1 MSISLDD
8 VMTRC
13 PGAQTFMFGDNPVPS
28 AELPDP
34 VRSGQKTAIRDAL
47 GNDPEGSPD
56 MPAPGRRDI
65 ALNRDGTPMLVIE
78 TVAVSV
84 QRYCDVTE
92 DLATSEV
99 ITNVQ

>member
-65 ALNRDGTPMLVIE
+65 ALTGMGRRCWSSKPSRFRSSGIAM
-78 TVAVSV
+78 
-84 QRYCDVTE
+84 
-92 DLATSEV
+92 
-99 ITNVQ
+99 